1 MASGLSPS
9 GGNRDFLNNT
19 GKGIY
24 WLLGGRDTGPYGI
37 VIALLKPLIAVG
49 AVGAKLYLRKQM
61 RLMAINPLSL
71 IFHLAIIYVLVY
83 LFRPNHPDFADNF
96 IGSLRAVDPFVF
108 YYLVGLLILATIHY
122 IYFKHTGE
130 EHSEDSGIGI
140 AHIFWKGGEDQKK
153 YLRLIDPIILA
164 IGVCFFFTMN
174 GGSSLIYIVW
184 VSCFCLF
191 FEEVFRIY
199 REWDLLRRVKDA
211 DIEARK
217 LGNKLNKKPGNKES
231 SFRAQSARD

>member
-24 WLLGGRDTGPYGI
+24 WLLGARDTGPYGI
-37 VIALLKPLIAVG
+37 VIALLKPLIGVG

-61 RLMAINPLSL
+61 RLMAINPLFL

-83 LFRPNHPDFADNF
+83 LFHPNSPGYSDNF
-96 IGSLRAVDPFVF
+96 IESLRAVDPFVF
-108 YYLVGLLILATIHY
+108 YYLVGLLILASIHY
-122 IYFKHTGE
+122 IYFNRSEE

-140 AHIFWKGGEDQKK
+140 AHIFWKRGEDQKK
-153 YLRLIDPIILA
+153 YLRLIDPFILA

-174 GGSSLIYIVW
+174 GGNSLIYIVW

-191 FEEVFRIY
+191 TEEVSLLY
-199 REWDLLRRVKDA
+199 YGWNSLRRVKDA
-211 DIEARK
+211 EIEANR